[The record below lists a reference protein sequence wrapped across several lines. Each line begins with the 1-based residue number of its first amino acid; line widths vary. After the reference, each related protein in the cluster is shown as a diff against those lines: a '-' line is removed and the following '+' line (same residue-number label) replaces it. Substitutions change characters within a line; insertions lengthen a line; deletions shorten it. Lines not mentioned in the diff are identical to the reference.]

1 MSRIASILLWSV
13 IAAAFIGP
21 GTVTTATKAGAEGG
35 MAYAWVIVLA
45 SVAGYILME
54 MTARVT
60 SASGQSLGTLVQ
72 DRSGGWL
79 PILLFLAVGM
89 GCVAYEAGNLLGG
102 LKGLQLL
109 GGVDRSF
116 VLVLGMLAT
125 ALLYMGNIR
134 QISNGLAIIVAV
146 MGVCFLVSG
155 ILGWTGE
162 AGVATAPNADGFR
175 PAGVQNSTIIA
186 LLGTTIVPYNFF
198 IAAGLG
204 RGKKLSDI
212 RLGLGVSFG
221 LGACIT
227 LGILLTGGLLSEVF
241 SDFQALSTVLEIKLG
256 IIGPWMLGI
265 GLFAAG
271 LSSAIT
277 APLALALAGRA
288 LLGREDTE
296 GRWST
301 NGRYFRLAWATCLL
315 FGLTVAGLD
324 LDLIGVIFTAQLVN
338 GLMLPFVAG
347 LVLWLAN
354 DTERLGDQSNRLWQN
369 ILGGLILIYL
379 IWVNGG
385 LVIDKLLA

>member
-125 ALLYMGNIR
+125 ALLYTGNIR
-134 QISNGLAIIVAV
+134 RISNGLAIIVAV

-162 AGVATAPNADGFR
+162 AGVTTALNADGFR
-175 PAGVQNSTIIA
+175 PA
-186 LLGTTIVPYNFF
+186 
-198 IAAGLG
+198 
-204 RGKKLSDI
+204 
-212 RLGLGVSFG
+212 
-221 LGACIT
+221 
-227 LGILLTGGLLSEVF
+227 EV
-241 SDFQALSTVLEIKLG
+241 
-256 IIGPWMLGI
+256 
-265 GLFAAG
+265 
-271 LSSAIT
+271 
-277 APLALALAGRA
+277 
-288 LLGREDTE
+288 
-296 GRWST
+296 
-301 NGRYFRLAWATCLL
+301 
-315 FGLTVAGLD
+315 
-324 LDLIGVIFTAQLVN
+324 
-338 GLMLPFVAG
+338 
-347 LVLWLAN
+347 
-354 DTERLGDQSNRLWQN
+354 
-369 ILGGLILIYL
+369 
-379 IWVNGG
+379 
-385 LVIDKLLA
+385 